1 MHIPDNYLSPQTD
14 GVLFVAM
21 VPAWLHCA
29 RVVRQKLDA
38 RHLSFLGMASA
49 FSFLLMMFNVPLPGG
64 TTGHAVG
71 GTLVA
76 LMLGP
81 EAACL
86 AVSVALALQALLFGD
101 GGVLAFGAN
110 CFNMAVILPFVG
122 CAIYRLIAGSTPS
135 GMRRRIAT
143 ALGAY
148 VGLNAAALCA
158 AVEFGLQPLLFSD
171 AAGAPLYC
179 PYPLSVSVPAMMIPH
194 LLVAGVIEAVAT
206 VAILEFVQR
215 VAPDYLV
222 GPVSGAGD
230 KNGEVG
236 NGSVSDS
243 VSDAGAGA
251 AMGTASGTATD
262 TASAAPV
269 LALLAVLVVATP
281 LGLLAQGTAWG
292 EWSADELAELA
303 GLSTPPA
310 GMAQGFSFEA
320 MLPDYSLAGLPDWVA
335 YIMSAI
341 IGVLVLVIVFKL
353 FAASADRRVRN

>member
-29 RVVRQKLDA
+29 RVVRKKLDA

-71 GTLVA
+71 GTLIA

-122 CAIYRLIAGSTPS
+122 CALYKLVAGNTPS
-135 GMRRRIAT
+135 ALRRRIAT

-179 PYPLSVSVPAMMIPH
+179 PYPLSVSLPAMLIPH
-194 LLVAGVIEAVAT
+194 LLVAGIIEAAAT

-215 VAPDYLV
+215 VAPDYLI
-222 GPVSGAGD
+222 GPAAPACDKSNDGAHH
-230 KNGEVG
+230 
-236 NGSVSDS
+236 
-243 VSDAGAGA
+243 A
-251 AMGTASGTATD
+251 
-262 TASAAPV
+262 ASAAPV
-269 LALLAVLVVATP
+269 LALLAILAVATP

-292 EWSADELAELA
+292 EWSTEELTELA
-303 GLSTPPA
+303 GLSTPPI

-320 MLPDYSLAGLPDWVA
+320 LLPDYSLAGMPDWVA
-335 YIMSAI
+335 YIMSAA
-341 IGVLVLVIVFKL
+341 IGVLVLVILFKL
-353 FAASADRRVRN
+353 LAASSDHRVRN